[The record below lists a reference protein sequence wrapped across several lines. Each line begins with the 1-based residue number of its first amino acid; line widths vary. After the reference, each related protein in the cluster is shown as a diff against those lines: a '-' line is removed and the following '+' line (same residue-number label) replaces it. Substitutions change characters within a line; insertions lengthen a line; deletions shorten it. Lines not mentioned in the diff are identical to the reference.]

1 MKQLT
6 STMNPKEFKS
16 LALRGSPI
24 PNGFMKVRSL
34 SLGEIFDY
42 GETEFQ
48 RLLSLFFFDVGTI
61 DFGDRVELQDIKKFV
76 LFCIILQQEKDMR
89 KQIQEGLRLFTGLD
103 FDFIEGLFIYD
114 DKYVIDE
121 AVWENLKLIL
131 AFQNK
136 IKYNPEELNY
146 NPIGARAK
154 AMQAKIEETR
164 RQVQELKNKQNDIP
178 SLSDL
183 VSGLSAKHPSINLLN
198 VWNLTYYQF
207 VDQLERLQIVEEYE
221 FALRSI
227 LAGADA
233 KKLKIKHWTT
243 TN

>member
-1 MKQLT
+1 M
-6 STMNPKEFKS
+6 
-16 LALRGSPI
+16 
-24 PNGFMKVRSL
+24 
-34 SLGEIFDY
+34 
-42 GETEFQ
+42 
-48 RLLSLFFFDVGTI
+48 
-61 DFGDRVELQDIKKFV
+61 
-76 LFCIILQQEKDMR
+76 C
-89 KQIQEGLRLFTGLD
+89 KQIQEGLKLFTGLD
-103 FDFIEGLFIYD
+103 FDFIDGLFIYD
-114 DKYVIDE
+114 DKHVIDE
-121 AVWENLKLIL
+121 KVWENLKLIL

-136 IKYNPEELNY
+136 IKYSPEELNY

-164 RQVQELKNKQNDIP
+164 RQVQELKSKQNDIP

-233 KKLKIKHWTT
+233 KKLKTKHWTT